1 MIIFFDTKINF
12 ETQFYEIELFVIFF
26 YRSSNVNPNFI
37 YFGSFV
43 ARSRAEFG
51 IISVK
56 QMTIFLSLIKLPH
69 YTSEALIVTFR
80 ILTENN

>member
-26 YRSSNVNPNFI
+26 IAAVMLI
-37 YFGSFV
+37 LTLYFGSFV